1 MRDWLKGDVE
11 LPDDSGLR
19 DGLIGLEYGFSAK
32 MAIQLERKEDLKKRG
47 LASPDE
53 ADALALTF
61 AELVRGRDSLLIL
74 PAQARLSKKRADL
87 DWRVY

>member
-1 MRDWLKGDVE
+1 MKR
-11 LPDDSGLR
+11 
-19 DGLIGLEYGFSAK
+19 
-32 MAIQLERKEDLKKRG
+32 RG

-61 AELVRGRDSLLIL
+61 AELVRGRDSLIIL